1 MPPGSRIFFCQ
12 IYNTEAKSPT
22 IARRAGLA
30 LFHDHAYIDGVK
42 SRIFALV
49 MTLLLSLPLATA
61 KAQDRTPPTSR
72 EFIRLS
78 FAPVV
83 KKAAPAVVNVYSR
96 RVVQTRSPFFDDPMF
111 RQFFGDQ
118 SPFGLPRQRVQQS
131 LGSGVILD
139 AQGFIVTN
147 RHVIQA
153 AEEITVVLSDRREFE
168 AKLLV
173 SDEHADL
180 AILKI
185 DAHGEPLPTLE
196 LGDSDQVEVGDL
208 VLAIGNPFGVGQTVT
223 SGIVSALARTGIGS
237 DVSSF
242 IQTDAAINPGN
253 SGGALVDLDGKL
265 VGVNTAI
272 FSQSGGSVGIG
283 FAIPAVLVRSVLA
296 AATSGAPIQR
306 PWLGA
311 TGQEVTAE
319 IAANLGL
326 AHPGGVLVNSVA
338 ANSPA
343 AAAGIKTGDVILA
356 LEGHALSDP
365 EELRFRVATQ
375 SVGKSAELEVWHNRQ
390 RDNIRVTLNAPP
402 ETPPRQTTP
411 LGPSTPLG
419 GATVANLNPAQADE
433 LGLDTTLHGVVVTE
447 VKENTLAERVGLQN
461 GDIVASLNRRPIDNV
476 TQLRDALAATAGPWT
491 FGIRRGGQLFS
502 VTVR

>member
-1 MPPGSRIFFCQ
+1 MLTLTAM
-12 IYNTEAKSPT
+12 N
-22 IARRAGLA
+22 
-30 LFHDHAYIDGVK
+30 

-61 KAQDRTPPTSR
+61 KAQDRAPPTSR
-72 EFIRLS
+72 ELIRLS

-139 AQGFIVTN
+139 ASGIIVTN
-147 RHVIQA
+147 RHVVQA

-168 AKLLV
+168 AKLLL

-180 AILKI
+180 AVLKI
-185 DAHGEPLPTLE
+185 DVHDEKLPMLE

-265 VGVNTAI
+265 VGINTAI
-272 FSQSGGSVGIG
+272 FSQSGGSIGIG
-283 FAIPAVLVRSVLA
+283 FAIPTTLVRTVLE
-296 AATSGAPIQR
+296 AATTGAPIRR
-306 PWLGA
+306 PWFGA

-319 IAANLGL
+319 LAN
-326 AHPGGVLVNSVA
+326 
-338 ANSPA
+338 
-343 AAAGIKTGDVILA
+343 A
-356 LEGHALSDP
+356 L
-365 EELRFRVATQ
+365 Q
-375 SVGKSAELEVWHNRQ
+375 
-390 RDNIRVTLNAPP
+390 
-402 ETPPRQTTP
+402 
-411 LGPSTPLG
+411 
-419 GATVANLNPAQADE
+419 
-433 LGLDTTLHGVVVTE
+433 
-447 VKENTLAERVGLQN
+447 
-461 GDIVASLNRRPIDNV
+461 
-476 TQLRDALAATAGPWT
+476 
-491 FGIRRGGQLFS
+491 
-502 VTVR
+502 

>member
-1 MPPGSRIFFCQ
+1 MLTLTAMNARI
-12 IYNTEAKSPT
+12 
-22 IARRAGLA
+22 LA
-30 LFHDHAYIDGVK
+30 L
-42 SRIFALV
+42 AL
-49 MTLLLSLPLATA
+49 TLLPSLLMATA
-61 KAQDRTPPTSR
+61 DAQNRTPPASR
-72 EFIRLS
+72 ELIQLS

-139 AQGFIVTN
+139 ARGFIVTN

-196 LGDSDQVEVGDL
+196 LGDSDQIEVGDL

-265 VGVNTAI
+265 VGINTAI

-283 FAIPAVLVRSVLA
+283 FAIPAVLVRTVLE
-296 AATSGAPIQR
+296 AATTGAPI
-306 PWLGA
+306 
-311 TGQEVTAE
+311 
-319 IAANLGL
+319 
-326 AHPGGVLVNSVA
+326 
-338 ANSPA
+338 
-343 AAAGIKTGDVILA
+343 
-356 LEGHALSDP
+356 
-365 EELRFRVATQ
+365 
-375 SVGKSAELEVWHNRQ
+375 
-390 RDNIRVTLNAPP
+390 
-402 ETPPRQTTP
+402 
-411 LGPSTPLG
+411 
-419 GATVANLNPAQADE
+419 
-433 LGLDTTLHGVVVTE
+433 
-447 VKENTLAERVGLQN
+447 
-461 GDIVASLNRRPIDNV
+461 RRP
-476 TQLRDALAATAGPWT
+476 
-491 FGIRRGGQLFS
+491 
-502 VTVR
+502 

>member
-1 MPPGSRIFFCQ
+1 MNARI
-12 IYNTEAKSPT
+12 
-22 IARRAGLA
+22 LA
-30 LFHDHAYIDGVK
+30 LLLA
-42 SRIFALV
+42 
-49 MTLLLSLPLATA
+49 LLLSSLAV
-61 KAQDRTPPTSR
+61 KVDAQDRTPPTGR
-72 EFIRLS
+72 APIQLS

-83 KKAAPAVVNVYSR
+83 KRAAPAVVNVYSR

-111 RQFFGDQ
+111 RRFFGDQ

-139 AQGFIVTN
+139 AHGLIVTN

-168 AKLLV
+168 AKLLI

-180 AILKI
+180 AVLKI
-185 DAHGEPLPTLE
+185 DAHDESLPVLE
-196 LGDSDQVEVGDL
+196 LGDSDQIEVGDL

-253 SGGALVDLDGKL
+253 SGGALVDLSGKL
-265 VGVNTAI
+265 VGINTAI

-283 FAIPAVLVRSVLA
+283 FAIPAVLVRTVLQ
-296 AATSGAPIQR
+296 AATTGAPIRR

-311 TGQEVTAE
+311 TGQEVTTE

-326 AHPGGVLVNSVA
+326 PHPGGVLVNTVA
-338 ANSPA
+338 ANGPA
-343 AAAGIKTGDVILA
+343 ASAGIKAGDVILA
-356 LEGHALSDP
+356 IEGHDLSDP
-365 EELRFRVATQ
+365 EELRFRVATLPLDKPAQ
-375 SVGKSAELEVWHNRQ
+375 LVVWHSGQ
-390 RDNIRVTLNAPP
+390 RDNMAVTLNAPP
-402 ETPPRQTTP
+402 ETPPRQITP
-411 LGPSTPLG
+411 LAATSPLG
-419 GATVANLNPAQADE
+419 GAVVANLNPAQADE

-447 VKENTLAERVGLQN
+447 VKENTLAERLGLQN
-461 GDIVASLNRRPIDNV
+461 GDIIASLNRRPIDSV
-476 TQLRDALAATAGPWT
+476 TQLRDGLAAASGPWT